1 MHCTE
6 SVALYNKL
14 ICLVSDEEFE
24 LEEVFK
30 FYTKESEKLIL
41 KNWGKTAKLLI
52 QNPQLKYCRH
62 CFNSN
67 VIIVDQVFR
76 ESYQLDLFQI
86 EFPDETA
93 SNVSYGVGD
102 ITTSAEPTSQN
113 QH

>member
-1 MHCTE
+1 VDAFTKHKVITIHANFFRLADSIKVGMMHCTE

-67 VIIVDQVFR
+67 VIIVD
-76 ESYQLDLFQI
+76 
-86 EFPDETA
+86 
-93 SNVSYGVGD
+93 
-102 ITTSAEPTSQN
+102 
-113 QH
+113 